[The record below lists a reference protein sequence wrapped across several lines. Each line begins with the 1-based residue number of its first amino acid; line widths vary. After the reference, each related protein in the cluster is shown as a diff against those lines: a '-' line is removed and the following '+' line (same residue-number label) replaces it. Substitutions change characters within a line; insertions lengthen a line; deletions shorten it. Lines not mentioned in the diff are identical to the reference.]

1 MPAPGRTH
9 KSCPADVPAAAREPL
24 ASVLERLGYPAR
36 NVTWRYSDPTGARE
50 LRTNMIE
57 HAEVSSAGLAPAL
70 TSSAGSERATTRR
83 ALPPHNQLRDRNRS
97 RAARASHE

>member
-1 MPAPGRTH
+1 
-9 KSCPADVPAAAREPL
+9 
-24 ASVLERLGYPAR
+24 
-36 NVTWRYSDPTGARE
+36 
-50 LRTNMIE
+50 MIE